1 MPQQPDTIGSWDSSQ
16 LQKVIR
22 DMIQQ
27 FPPDHFTGL
36 TVDELTVTTAMSV
49 TGKITYPSNSTLY
62 KVGTSGQVGFANS
75 WAKGGAPYLDPGYM
89 KTEDGWARLFGAVK
103 SGTVTAAAFTLPPGF
118 RPSAT
123 SRHVSVQNGAFGIVD
138 VTSAGLVIPQTS
150 NVIVSLDGIQ
160 FKTT

>member
-1 MPQQPDTIGSWDSSQ
+1 MPQAADTIGSWDSSQ

-27 FPPDHFTGL
+27 FPPDHFTGITIDDL
-36 TVDELTVTTAMSV
+36 VVTASMTV
-49 TGKITYPSNSTLY
+49 TGKITYNSNATLY
-62 KVGTSGQVGFANS
+62 KVGTSGQVGFTNS
-75 WAKGGAPYLDPGYM
+75 WVKGGSPYLDPGYM
-89 KTEDGWARLFGAVK
+89 KTEDAWCRLFGAVK
-103 SGTVTAAAFTLPPGF
+103 NGTLGLGAFTLPPGF

-150 NVIVSLDGIQ
+150 NVLVSLDGIQ